1 MADWL
6 LIAKLLYIVNVIELD
21 EKRDDMRKDDKIR
34 EMEKLLQELKA
45 QDETAATIVENPS
58 RKGFNF
64 WKMPGVF
71 FRYGSKSFLLIGL
84 LVLLLIAALPFAAFW
99 AIKGST
105 FTESKGSFV
114 EQVQALNELS
124 TAQAYTKV
132 IIERQDNAV
141 FGKEIGLDLPGTKR
155 QLLVVVP
162 GSVKAGVDFSQVK
175 ESDIKVNDE
184 NRTATLILPKP
195 EFLGGPEILF
205 DQVEVFSYEGLFREK
220 ADIDE
225 AYELAET
232 AKQMMIEETTGQGIL
247 QLAEENAAKSVKEM
261 FQLVDYDVEIQ
272 FKE

>member
-1 MADWL
+1 
-6 LIAKLLYIVNVIELD
+6 
-21 EKRDDMRKDDKIR
+21 MRKEDKIR
-34 EMEKLLQELKA
+34 EMEKLLNELKA
-45 QDETAATIVENPS
+45 QDETAATIAESPS
-58 RKGFNF
+58 RKGINF
-64 WKMPGVF
+64 WKMPRVLYKF
-71 FRYGSKSFLLIGL
+71 GSKSFLLIGL
-84 LVLLLIAALPFAAFW
+84 LILLLVAALPFAAFW

-141 FGKEIGLDLPGTKR
+141 FGKEIGIDLPGTKR

-162 GSVKAGVDFSQVK
+162 GSVKAGVDFSQVT
-175 ESDIKVNDE
+175 ESDIVVNDE
-184 NRTATLILPKP
+184 NKTAKLTLPHP

-220 ADIDE
+220 ADIEE

-232 AKQMMIEETTGQGIL
+232 AKEMMIEETTGQGIL
-247 QLAEENAAKSVKEM
+247 QLAEDNAAKSVKEM
-261 FQLVDYDVEIQ
+261 FQLVDYEVEVD